1 MKLQYNAPLIL
12 SLTFAAVGIKAIND
26 LLLPT
31 LIYNFFT
38 LLPYA
43 DYSSF
48 FTYMRFF
55 SHVLG
60 HATWPHLIG
69 NFTFILLIGP
79 MLEEKYGWRVL
90 LIMMALTALATA
102 ILNSLLFNTG
112 LLGASGI
119 AFMLILL
126 SSFTNLRSG
135 RIPLTFILVAFLFI
149 GSEFANSFRPDN
161 ISQFAHILGG
171 AAGTLFG
178 FLIKNK

>member
-1 MKLQYNAPLIL
+1 
-12 SLTFAAVGIKAIND
+12 
-26 LLLPT
+26 
-31 LIYNFFT
+31 
-38 LLPYA
+38 
-43 DYSSF
+43 
-48 FTYMRFF
+48 
-55 SHVLG
+55 
-60 HATWPHLIG
+60 
-69 NFTFILLIGP
+69 